1 MQNGHVPIDNST
13 EPPPPKI
20 KSRTTMWSSDPS
32 PGYLSR
38 WIQIRILKRY
48 LHPHVHLGTVP
59 RARMWKWPKCTSGDE
74 WMKTVWST
82 LITEYYTAFKEKDI
96 LWYVNTKEPWGHHAD
111 GNSSVTER
119 QHCMLPLTWDTWNSW
134 IHKIKKQNRGCRGL
148 EGECKWEITNHQ
160 A

>member
-1 MQNGHVPIDNST
+1 MLERMWRDWNPFTLLVEMQNGHVPIDNST
-13 EPPPPKI
+13 EAPAEI

-38 WIQIRILKRY
+38 WIQIRFLKRY

-59 RARMWKWPKCTSGDE
+59 RARTWKWPKCASGDG

-82 LITEYYTAFKEKDI
+82 PITEYYTAFKEKDI
-96 LWYVNTKEPWGHHAD
+96 LWYVNTKEPWGHDAD

-119 QHCMLPLTWDTWNSW
+119 QTLHASTYKRQL
-134 IHKIKKQNRGCRGL
+134 K
-148 EGECKWEITNHQ
+148 
-160 A
+160 